1 MGGCEDGRINKKVFP
16 SKRFIELHPRFVFCH
31 FRYTYTLHIEFYLE
45 NATDWLPT
53 NGKLSCNRPTKA
65 SIVHRMPSCM
75 NEWTEPHQYKP
86 NQRPII
92 IEKWARCQ
100 RCSENGLIRSFFSLP
115 SSRSAIHSHK
125 LRENQQQQKNMI
137 IVAVAVVIIPY
148 FIFIYSLIRFGAVDL
163 DSVLSTFASQILFD
177 VAINRCKQ

>member
-1 MGGCEDGRINKKVFP
+1 MLPIDYQQTVNWA
-16 SKRFIELHPRFVFCH
+16 
-31 FRYTYTLHIEFYLE
+31 
-45 NATDWLPT
+45 AT
-53 NGKLSCNRPTKA
+53 GQRKLLSFTECQA
-65 SIVHRMPSCM
+65 VWM
-75 NEWTEPHQYKP
+75 NEP
-86 NQRPII
+86 NRTNTNRTKDLLLSRN
-92 IEKWARCQ
+92 EHAAKGVVKMDWYVH
-100 RCSENGLIRSFFSLP
+100 FFSLP